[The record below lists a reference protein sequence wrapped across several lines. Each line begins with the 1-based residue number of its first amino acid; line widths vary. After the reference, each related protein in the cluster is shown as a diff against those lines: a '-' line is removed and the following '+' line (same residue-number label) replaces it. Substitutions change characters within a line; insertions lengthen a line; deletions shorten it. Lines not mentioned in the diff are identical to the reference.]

1 MAVGSPKMPDSGLE
15 IGMGKSVTDTV
26 KLSHNHILFGMNRD
40 DSPAS
45 YGANAA
51 DPECMLVAL
60 HENASTCYLYRG
72 SRGVIDGLLNK
83 TMIQAINSP
92 FGASTWMGYFF
103 SFLEVVQLV
112 AMTYVAAQKGWDG
125 VALLALV
132 VVAWAFDSVVY
143 TDDKMAALWLRR
155 EGVTMKARN
164 FRFSG
169 RTPMLGAIQLL
180 SRSRII
186 S

>member
-1 MAVGSPKMPDSGLE
+1 CTVTALLGLYGTATSIFLCLVFRICRQLVRVRRANGYLRNNE
-15 IGMGKSVTDTV
+15 
-26 KLSHNHILFGMNRD
+26 D
-40 DSPAS
+40 D
-45 YGANAA
+45 
-51 DPECMLVAL
+51 DPGCMLVVL
-60 HENASTCYLYRG
+60 HENASTWYLYRG

-92 FGASTWMGYFF
+92 FGTSTWMGYFF
-103 SFLEVVQLV
+103 SFFEVVQLV
-112 AMTYVAAQKGWDG
+112 AMTYVAAQKGRDG

-155 EGVTMKARN
+155 EGVTMKARS

-169 RTPMLGAIQLL
+169 RTPLLGAIQLL